1 MPTTVPAVPPT
12 FPATTVPVQ
21 PVPPPTAPPT
31 TAPSASTETYDGI
44 GGSITVRLSGGTVAL
59 VGDPSPAPGYTT
71 RVDDNGPDR
80 VRVRFERDDAR
91 TEIRVEVEGGELVP
105 EIIED

>member
-1 MPTTVPAVPPT
+1 MRRRT
-12 FPATTVPVQ
+12 
-21 PVPPPTAPPT
+21 
-31 TAPSASTETYDGI
+31 TYDGI
-44 GGSITVRLSGGTVAL
+44 GGSITVRLSGGTLTL

-91 TEIRVEVEGGELVP
+91 TEIRVDVEGGELVP